1 MFRTTWGYLLFL
13 LFAYGPAVTGAG
25 FLVYG
30 IAKHWWRFC
39 LVTGG
44 IVVGYYV
51 IGALVAWVMY
61 CMAMR

>member
-1 MFRTTWGYLLFL
+1 MFRTNWGSLLFL

-51 IGALVAWVMY
+51 LVALVAWLWA
-61 CMAMR
+61 CMWAR